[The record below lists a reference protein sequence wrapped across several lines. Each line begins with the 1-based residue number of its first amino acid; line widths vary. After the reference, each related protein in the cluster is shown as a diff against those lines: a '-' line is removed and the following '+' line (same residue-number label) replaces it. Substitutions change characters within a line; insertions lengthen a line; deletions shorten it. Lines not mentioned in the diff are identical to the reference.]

1 MGKLQESV
9 SLRSH
14 IPSLTQAL
22 ILKTGSTLT
31 AALVGTGTLSRDTA
45 GVRHGVGCK
54 EGIRPRASSLN
65 FSCDFW
71 HQRVN
76 DNPWCG
82 KLLASGQLH
91 LFKESS
97 GRIGS
102 LCSGDWCWA
111 VKTAL
116 AFLKGT
122 PALPANPI
130 HCSQM
135 FCCSPDTRQA
145 HRAGFGKYS
154 MFQGLVLHTQL
165 LSE

>member
-14 IPSLTQAL
+14 IPSLTHPKNWIYSDSCTCGNWDFEQ
-22 ILKTGSTLT
+22 GHS
-31 AALVGTGTLSRDTA
+31 A

-154 MFQGLVLHTQL
+154 MFQGLVLHPQL